1 MPSLPLRRRQ
11 MMTKGE
17 VISNPGRRL
26 ALCVAPYFAD
36 RGVGDMRGPPNG
48 TPICHPRGGSRP
60 SLHTQPCGTQDDT
73 HCTTAEAQPR
83 TTSGVRLCTGAIWHA
98 PHVATTPRGEIRGY
112 ARLPPPPGWRKCSP
126 PVIVSAS
133 GGGAGAAPDGKP
145 RGGVPE
151 RNEPA
156 LTQLCSGCGVPPTT
170 VCRRFAPVAQWSV
183 KARLKSEEW
192 DKMQI
197 QGATAQ

>member
-1 MPSLPLRRRQ
+1 MPCPIAEQGTLFCSKSGKYAAPGLVCHRCYSAIVEMR
-11 MMTKGE
+11 TKGE

-36 RGVGDMRGPPNG
+36 RGVGDMRGDTNG
-48 TPICHPRGGSRP
+48 TPICHPGGGGRP

-73 HCTTAEAQPR
+73 HRTTAEAQPR

-126 PVIVSAS
+126 PVIVSAVAEMRMLRMLVTWS
-133 GGGAGAAPDGKP
+133 GAHFLP
-145 RGGVPE
+145 
-151 RNEPA
+151 
-156 LTQLCSGCGVPPTT
+156 CGHSTPL
-170 VCRRFAPVAQWSV
+170 FLLFLHKNS
-183 KARLKSEEW
+183 LF
-192 DKMQI
+192 DI
-197 QGATAQ
+197 F

>member
-1 MPSLPLRRRQ
+1 MR
-11 MMTKGE
+11 TKGE

-36 RGVGDMRGPPNG
+36 RGVGDMRGPQNG
-48 TPICHPRGGSRP
+48 TPICHPGGGGRP

-73 HCTTAEAQPR
+73 HRTTAEAQPR

-126 PVIVSAS
+126 PVIVSAA
-133 GGGAGAAPDGKP
+133 GGDAEAAHVGNVEQ
-145 RGGVPE
+145 GTLFALWTFH
-151 RNEPA
+151 PA
-156 LTQLCSGCGVPPTT
+156 FLAFLAQKFHYLTFFESKSQ
-170 VCRRFAPVAQWSV
+170 RFS
-183 KARLKSEEW
+183 LSLW
-192 DKMQI
+192 DCNILAWIFLNIHFFKTPLS
-197 QGATAQ
+197 AYFS